1 MINTTLLNSQCSE
14 SEVAGG
20 GRREGEAGGGGG
32 RESFFF
38 PLTFSKV
45 LKDKRLST
53 HTSTDIDTQTH
64 NTPLVSKQVQ
74 HSVGI

>member
-20 GRREGEAGGGGG
+20 GGGEGGGGGGGG